1 MARRRAHR
9 CWSHRIARV
18 ALLAC
23 AAPCVVAAVAAAAV
37 IGGSDRKHGARF
49 SLSGRTLTVTL
60 SATSNVRRF
69 AGQRVRA
76 DCVSQLKAG
85 DGVARTLRWPAGSR
99 RLVVRFAAGAGSA
112 PVFCSIDTAS
122 LRARS
127 YHIDAVLR

>member
-1 MARRRAHR
+1 LTRT
-9 CWSHRIARV
+9 HRIAGAVLPACV
-18 ALLAC
+18 ALGVI
-23 AAPCVVAAVAAAAV
+23 AAAAAAAV
-37 IGGSDRKHGARF
+37 LGGSDRAHGARF

-85 DGVARTLRWPAGSR
+85 DGVARTVRWPAGRR
-99 RLVVRFAAGAGSA
+99 RLVVRFAAGAGAA
-112 PVFCSIDTAS
+112 PVFCSVDTAS

-127 YHIDAVLR
+127 YHIDAVLK